1 MLSIQTSTAL
11 SIDIFL
17 SSHTLISM
25 IRLAAIDG
33 VVIGAISCIATE
45 DVESNFRV
53 DDDDE

>member
-1 MLSIQTSTAL
+1 
-11 SIDIFL
+11 
-17 SSHTLISM
+17 M

-33 VVIGAISCIATE
+33 GVIGAISCIATE